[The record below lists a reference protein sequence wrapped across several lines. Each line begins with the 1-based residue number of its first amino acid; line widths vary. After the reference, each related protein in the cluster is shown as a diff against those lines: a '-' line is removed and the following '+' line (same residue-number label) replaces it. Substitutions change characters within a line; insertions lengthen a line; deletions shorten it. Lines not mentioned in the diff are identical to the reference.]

1 MAYFDTYKIFH
12 YLNRNYDS
20 INELQQSQK
29 LSDLEFDIDDSKTS
43 NLDGG
48 KLNSSDDFENVET
61 EEYTDL
67 LLPKIVNNYSSNNIT
82 LNSTDQEIEKDINN
96 TIEQNMSLKTLEEIY
111 GKRNEDTTLKD
122 NENEKEIEE
131 DNKNETLTQ
140 EGGRKSINESEDQE
154 TTNES
159 GGNDREVDYY
169 NCNEYNIQQVDDDED
184 DDDDEIDD
192 EDDYEMNEYFDDI
205 EAINDKD
212 VQENVKE
219 MELSPEISEIDNIY
233 STTIDIDNSEN
244 SELADNADL
253 EGKADICSLNLE
265 KIEPS
270 ISESN
275 ENQQGGE
282 SVTKIIE
289 NLGDNDEEAYI
300 KGCKSSG
307 LSGGYT
313 KVNSLKFGFYP
324 YNK

>member
-1 MAYFDTYKIFH
+1 MSAHQKRYTSLWQPYM
-12 YLNRNYDS
+12 LNQQPSS
-20 INELQQSQK
+20 IASST
-29 LSDLEFDIDDSKTS
+29 LSIR
-43 NLDGG
+43 
-48 KLNSSDDFENVET
+48 
-61 EEYTDL
+61 
-67 LLPKIVNNYSSNNIT
+67 
-82 LNSTDQEIEKDINN
+82 IN
-96 TIEQNMSLKTLEEIY
+96 QN
-111 GKRNEDTTLKD
+111 
-122 NENEKEIEE
+122 
-131 DNKNETLTQ
+131 
-140 EGGRKSINESEDQE
+140 
-154 TTNES
+154 
-159 GGNDREVDYY
+159 
-169 NCNEYNIQQVDDDED
+169 
-184 DDDDEIDD
+184 
-192 EDDYEMNEYFDDI
+192 
-205 EAINDKD
+205 
-212 VQENVKE
+212 
-219 MELSPEISEIDNIY
+219 
-233 STTIDIDNSEN
+233 NSEN